1 VTDAPPSLDS
11 TPSATAEEKVRRPL
25 SPSRA
30 KDYLQCP
37 KLFWYKTIEGRR
49 TLPTVA
55 TTRGNLAH
63 TALEH
68 LFDHEPSDRT
78 SPVAISYVEPAWRVM
93 TSPLVDRS
101 SVDPDSPEA
110 RIRDAQHRWVDL
122 VEPESETAATLERSA
137 AEYRALAPAGSAA
150 EAELVAT
157 ASTAVANYFVIA
169 TPAKVEPIG
178 REMHV
183 EATIGEVPLHGF
195 IDRLDRHVASDG
207 TETLSI
213 IDYKTGKPPRA
224 RYVEDAFFAMWIYA
238 LVLTEQLG
246 TRPDKL
252 RLLYLST
259 TKREEAV
266 IVRDV
271 TDAKLATT
279 ETKVRRLYA
288 DILQSAEH
296 DVWETKKQRLCD
308 WCDFQAECPAWA
320 PS

>member
-1 VTDAPPSLDS
+1 VTDTPRPLD
-11 TPSATAEEKVRRPL
+11 ATASLSALEKVRRPL

-49 TLPTVA
+49 TLPTLA

-68 LFDHEPSDRT
+68 LFDHDPIDRT
-78 SPVAISYVEPAWRVM
+78 ETVATSYVEPAWRVM
-93 TSPLVDRS
+93 THPLVERA
-101 SVDPDSPEA
+101 SVEPGSPEA
-110 RIRDAQHRWVDL
+110 RIRDAQRRWIDL
-122 VEPESETAATLERSA
+122 VEPESSTVATLERSA
-137 AEYRALAPAGSAA
+137 AEYRALAPEGSAD
-150 EAELVAT
+150 ETELVAT
-157 ASTAVANYFVIA
+157 AATAVANYFAIA

-183 EATIGEVPLHGF
+183 EATIDDVPLHGF
-195 IDRLDRHVASDG
+195 IDRLDRHVAPDG
-207 TETLSI
+207 TETISI
-213 IDYKTGKPPRA
+213 IDYKTGKPPRE

-259 TKREEAV
+259 TRREEAV

-271 TDAKLATT
+271 TDAKLKTT
-279 ETKVRRLYA
+279 QTKVSRLYA

-308 WCDFQAECPAWA
+308 WCDFQAECPAWTA
-320 PS
+320 S